1 MAVKIRLKRT
11 GTKNVSCFR
20 IVAMDA
26 RSARDGKAIEEIGF
40 FDPRSKEEKVNLE
53 RLAYWRGVGAE
64 VSMTVNAIASR
75 VEKGVSLKDKVK
87 APSLSK
93 KAKAKAAAEAEAKA
107 QAEAEAEAKA
117 AEGTEA

>member
-11 GTKNVSCFR
+11 GTRNVSCFR

-40 FDPRSKEEKVNLE
+40 YDPRSKEEKVNLE

-64 VSMTVNAIASR
+64 VSMTVNAIANR
-75 VEKGVSLKDKVK
+75 VEKG
-87 APSLSK
+87 
-93 KAKAKAAAEAEAKA
+93 
-107 QAEAEAEAKA
+107 
-117 AEGTEA
+117 

>member
-40 FDPRSKEEKVNLE
+40 FD
-53 RLAYWRGVGAE
+53 
-64 VSMTVNAIASR
+64 
-75 VEKGVSLKDKVK
+75 
-87 APSLSK
+87 
-93 KAKAKAAAEAEAKA
+93 
-107 QAEAEAEAKA
+107 
-117 AEGTEA
+117 

>member
-75 VEKGVSLKDKVK
+75 VEKRSNFRILNMY
-87 APSLSK
+87 
-93 KAKAKAAAEAEAKA
+93 
-107 QAEAEAEAKA
+107 
-117 AEGTEA
+117 